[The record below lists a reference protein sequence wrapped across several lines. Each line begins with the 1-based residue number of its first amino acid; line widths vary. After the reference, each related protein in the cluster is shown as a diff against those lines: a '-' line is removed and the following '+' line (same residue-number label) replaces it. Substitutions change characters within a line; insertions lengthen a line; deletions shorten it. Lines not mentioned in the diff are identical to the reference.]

1 MAESQKTIWNARA
14 EQWSRQAEDPEN
26 FYSHRAGHVAEF
38 IRDTVPTC
46 RSLEVGCGPGLLL
59 EHLLNYG
66 YDANAC
72 DLSDGM
78 VEAARA
84 RNSRPVDEPT
94 SRVLLSTEDELPFD
108 DDFGLVVA
116 IGVFPYVVDYAAFL
130 QMLSAKLQGDGYI
143 CAQCTNRYNLVV
155 FARVAREVLRRNWR
169 SALNLIR
176 FGPPS
181 AGVDLA
187 SARQCHSARSF
198 DQLFARFDHKRIA
211 AFGMYRLRRLDVAP
225 LTRGRLDR
233 FLVRHLGWNYIAI
246 YRKKTP
252 GRLQ

>member
-1 MAESQKTIWNARA
+1 M
-14 EQWSRQAEDPEN
+14 
-26 FYSHRAGHVAEF
+26 
-38 IRDTVPTC
+38 
-46 RSLEVGCGPGLLL
+46 
-59 EHLLNYG
+59 
-66 YDANAC
+66 
-72 DLSDGM
+72 
-78 VEAARA
+78 
-84 RNSRPVDEPT
+84 
-94 SRVLLSTEDELPFD
+94 STEDELPFD